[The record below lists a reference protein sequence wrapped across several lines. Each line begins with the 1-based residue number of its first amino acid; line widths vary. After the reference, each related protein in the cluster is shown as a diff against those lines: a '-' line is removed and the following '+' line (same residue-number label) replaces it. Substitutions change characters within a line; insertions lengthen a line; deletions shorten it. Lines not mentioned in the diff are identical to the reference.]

1 MDKLQTSDFLHPAT
15 KWYMSRCCQF
25 PEIWYTKDCVTD
37 YITYRKRD
45 LMNPYSPYIEFDRKE
60 WAGLKEQQAT
70 LTLTEAELKQLK
82 SLNEEVSIQEVEDI
96 YLPLTHF
103 IDLYARVSRELNRL
117 TASFIKKEAVPVP
130 YIIGIGGSVAVGKS
144 TTARLLQTLLARG
157 KSKPRVDL
165 VTTDGFL
172 YPNAVLEEKGIMNR
186 KGFPESYDIKAL
198 IQFMGDVKSGK
209 PEIKAP
215 VYSHLAYDVI
225 QGEEKVISQPD
236 ILILEGINVLQVK
249 KETPL
254 LVSDFFDFSIYIDA
268 EEEHIRHWYIE
279 RFKLLRATAFQDKG
293 SFFHNRFANID
304 EEETVRTASQI
315 WQDINAKNLHE
326 NILPTKGRA
335 RLILKK
341 EADHSIQRIRLRKL

>member
-1 MDKLQTSDFLHPAT
+1 
-15 KWYMSRCCQF
+15 
-25 PEIWYTKDCVTD
+25 
-37 YITYRKRD
+37 
-45 LMNPYSPYIEFDRKE
+45 MNLYSPYIEFNRKE
-60 WAGLKEQQAT
+60 WAELKEHQTT
-70 LTLTEAELKQLK
+70 LPLTEAELEQLK
-82 SLNEEVSIQEVEDI
+82 GLNEEVSIQEVEDI

-117 TASFIKKEAVPVP
+117 TASFLKKEQYPAP

-144 TTARLLQTLLARG
+144 TTARLLQAMLARG
-157 KSKPRVDL
+157 KSKPKVDL

-172 YPNAVLEEKGIMNR
+172 YPNAILEEKGIMNR
-186 KGFPESYDIKAL
+186 KGFPESYDIKSL

-209 PEIKAP
+209 PEVKAP

-225 QGEEKVISQPD
+225 QGEEQTICQPD
-236 ILILEGINVLQVK
+236 ILIIEGINVLQVK

-279 RFKLLRATAFQDKG
+279 RFKLLRSTAFQNAD
-293 SFFHNRFANID
+293 SFFHDRFANIG
-304 EEETVRTASQI
+304 EEEAVLTASQI

-335 RLILKK
+335 RLILRK
-341 EADHSIQRIRLRKL
+341 EADHSIQHIQLRKL

>member
-1 MDKLQTSDFLHPAT
+1 
-15 KWYMSRCCQF
+15 
-25 PEIWYTKDCVTD
+25 
-37 YITYRKRD
+37 
-45 LMNPYSPYIEFDRKE
+45 MNLYSPYTEFNRNE
-60 WAGLKEQQAT
+60 WADLKKYQTT
-70 LTLTEAELKQLK
+70 LPLTKAELEQLK
-82 SLNEEVSIQEVEDI
+82 GLNEEVSIQEVEDI

-103 IDLYARVSRELNRL
+103 IDLYAGASRELNRL
-117 TASFIKKEAVPVP
+117 TASFLKKEAHHAP

-144 TTARLLQTLLARG
+144 TTARLLQAMLARG
-157 KSKPRVDL
+157 KGHPKVDL

-172 YPNAVLEEKGIMNR
+172 YPNAVLQEKGIMNR
-186 KGFPESYDIKAL
+186 KGFPESYDIKSL

-209 PEIKAP
+209 PEVMAP

-225 QGEEKVISQPD
+225 AGEENAICQPD
-236 ILILEGINVLQVK
+236 ILIIEGINVLQVK

-279 RFKLLRATAFQDKG
+279 RFKLLRNTAFQNEN
-293 SFFHNRFANID
+293 SFFHSRFANLGED
-304 EEETVRTASQI
+304 EAVLTASQI
-315 WQDINAKNLHE
+315 WKDINAKNLHE

-341 EADHSIQRIRLRKL
+341 EADHSIQRIQLRKL